1 MAEEN
6 DAKPRVEV
14 LIQKDRVFD
23 SEGRE
28 HRAGQTVELLEAD
41 AKAFQEKGLGQTVL
55 RAPRPATGDRR
66 TGEPAK
72 DPGNRPF
79 DAQDDAQVTAAS
91 QGDPPSGSDPARG
104 EPVSG
109 KQGHAPAPRSKPGR

>member
-1 MAEEN
+1 MAEEK

-28 HRAGQTVELLEAD
+28 HRAGQTVELSEAD
-41 AKAFQEKGLGQTVL
+41 AKVFQEKGLGQTVL
-55 RAPRPATGDRR
+55 RAPRPATG
-66 TGEPAK
+66 EPVPAK

-91 QGDPPSGSDPARG
+91 QGNPPSGSDPARG